1 MLLVKSTQKKIIS
14 LYCLESQKI
23 ISQYIEPLPHHH
35 LHIAFLIIVNN
46 FTIFIIVV
54 LITISSGK
62 FVRDMSHSVE
72 VGVLRLTPKS
82 RPAYLILPHL
92 LVFAPFAPPPA
103 IPHLCDFNI

>member
-1 MLLVKSTQKKIIS
+1 MTYIS
-14 LYCLESQKI
+14 R
-23 ISQYIEPLPHHH
+23 YIDFFPHPHP
-35 LHIAFLIIVNN
+35 HIV
-46 FTIFIIVV
+46 IFIIDNNITLLTIIVI

-92 LVFAPFAPPPA
+92 LVFAPFAPPRHTTP
-103 IPHLCDFNI
+103 L